1 MSRYLA
7 LLLPLLLVLGCAA
20 PFELKRY
27 EVDDQRT
34 PWPYYRG
41 DASATGSKD
50 GTFGGRLNQL
60 WRHRSS
66 AKPAGPLTIHD
77 SVLVFAGSKKKIEF
91 YGLET
96 GGLEGDIKTK
106 GFPETGLIV
115 YDSLGFYS
123 LASRKDRLEAYNL
136 INHKSLWK
144 RPVKNAAP
152 GSILVNNRLLVS
164 SANGMLLALEPFTG
178 EKVWQ
183 FEAKG
188 RFVAP
193 ASAGHGLIF
202 QPGDHGIIYALS
214 AEDGSEIYRVT
225 LKAEIVSPVAVSG
238 LAHATD
244 LEGNV
249 YGISPDDGSIVW
261 TTAVGGPLW
270 SPPAVAGRQVVVAH
284 SGGDVVALEAS
295 TGAERWRYAALEV
308 VRAAPV
314 IVGKFVIV
322 GTMTGRLL
330 VLDFETGNLVDETK
344 LDGAVTVP
352 PVSDGNIVIAVTD
365 KGYITCF
372 GDTYE
377 QSAPVSFRIQSQD

>member
-1 MSRYLA
+1 MARYLA
-7 LLLPLLLVLGCAA
+7 FFLPLLLLLGCAS
-20 PFELKRY
+20 PYGLKRY

-50 GTFGGRLNQL
+50 GTFSGRLNEV
-60 WRHRSS
+60 WHHRSS

-77 SVLVFAGSKKKIEF
+77 SVLVLAGSKKKIEF
-91 YGLET
+91 YGLEA
-96 GGLEGDIKTK
+96 GALEGTIKTK
-106 GFPETGLIV
+106 GFPETGLII

-123 LASRKDRLEAYNL
+123 LAARKDRLEAYNL

-164 SANGMLLALEPFTG
+164 SANGVLLALEPFTG
-178 EKVWQ
+178 EEQWQ
-183 FEAKG
+183 FEADG
-188 RFVAP
+188 GFVAP
-193 ASAGHGLIF
+193 ASAGRDLIF

-214 AEDGSEIYRVT
+214 PEDGSERYQVS
-225 LKAEIVSPVAVSG
+225 LKAEIVSPVAVAD
-238 LAHATD
+238 LAYASD

-249 YGISPDDGSIVW
+249 YGISPEDGAIAW
-261 TTAVGGPLW
+261 TTSVGGPLW

-284 SGGDVVALEAS
+284 SGGDVVALDAS
-295 TGAERWRYAALEV
+295 TGAERWRYAASEV
-308 VRAAPV
+308 IRAAPV

-330 VLDFETGNLVDETK
+330 VLDFETGSLVDETK
-344 LDGAVTVP
+344 LDGAVTVS
-352 PVSDGNIVIAVTD
+352 PVSDGNIVIAATD

-377 QSAPVSFRIQSQD
+377 QSAPVSLRIQSQD